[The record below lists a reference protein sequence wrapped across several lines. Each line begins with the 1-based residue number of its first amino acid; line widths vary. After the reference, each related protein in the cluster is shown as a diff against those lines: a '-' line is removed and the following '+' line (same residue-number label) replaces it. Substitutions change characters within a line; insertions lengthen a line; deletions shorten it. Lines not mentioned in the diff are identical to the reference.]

1 MSPGYGVPSG
11 SIAVQS
17 ISGVNRSSIPVP
29 DGPLNDS
36 YTGCLSDHAVRSPAR
51 LATSNIVLTF
61 RYEWGQIGWQDF
73 GSTGNVAGFSS
84 VCGLPVICM
93 ILLGSLCR
101 PGMPWPASS
110 RVSSMSSG
118 ES

>member
-11 SIAVQS
+11 STALLS

-36 YTGCLSDHAVRSPAR
+36 YTGCLSDHAVRSPAL
-51 LATSNIVLTF
+51 LATSKIVLTF
-61 RYEWGQIGWQDF
+61 KYEWGQIGWQDF
-73 GSTGNVAGFSS
+73 GSTGKVAGFST

-93 ILLGSLCR
+93 ILLGSVCR
-101 PGMPWPASS
+101 PGMPCPASS
-110 RVSSMSSG
+110 LVESGSSG